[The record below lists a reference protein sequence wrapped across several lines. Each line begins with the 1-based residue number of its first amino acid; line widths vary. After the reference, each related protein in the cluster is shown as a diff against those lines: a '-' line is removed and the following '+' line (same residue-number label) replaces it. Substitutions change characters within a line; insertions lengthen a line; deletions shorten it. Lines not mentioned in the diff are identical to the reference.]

1 MTDQEI
7 IQEIEKSVKN
17 SDSWSVYHHLK
28 DNLGYP
34 ALMLRETNTSVDTL
48 GVNLNVFK
56 GNVYLFLDNG
66 TPAEPGKP
74 LSIQNLDSL
83 KAMEELLEIVKPY
96 LKKN

>member
-28 DNLGYP
+28 DNLCYT

-74 LSIQNLDSL
+74 FSIQNSL
-83 KAMEELLEIVKPY
+83 SHT
-96 LKKN
+96 LKRINLKNKTRK